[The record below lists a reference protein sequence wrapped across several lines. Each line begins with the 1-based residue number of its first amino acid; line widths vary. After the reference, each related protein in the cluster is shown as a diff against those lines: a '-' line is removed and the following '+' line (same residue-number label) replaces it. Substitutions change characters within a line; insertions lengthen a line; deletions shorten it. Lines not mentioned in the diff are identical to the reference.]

1 MLNWRK
7 SSFTNPETCV
17 EVAKTTTG
25 NFLVRNSNSPNSGT
39 VEFTDA
45 EWIAFIKGVKNGE
58 FDPDRL

>member
-25 NFLVRNSNSPNSGT
+25 RFLVRNSNSPHSGT
-39 VEFTDA
+39 AEFTNA
-45 EWIAFIKGVKNGE
+45 EWEAFLKGVKNGE
-58 FDPDRL
+58 FDPDKL